1 MKTVAIALFVATT
14 TLGLA
19 GGQIWTAD
27 LSRLAMIFGC

>member
-1 MKTVAIALFVATT
+1 MKTIAIALVVSMT

-27 LSRLAMIFGC
+27 LSRLSMILGC